1 MKNHATPCRGW
12 GGQVQPFFRLICRYC
27 FRNNSLDM
35 FERFPAN
42 LWLHLQTIQKFLKIH
57 VFTNDIQSEYP
68 FQMFKY
74 LTNCVGIYTV
84 CLISNFKC
92 AKWSKHFTLHNSKDI
107 SYNNSMLIN
116 VWCNPT
122 CTVRNKNHLTS
133 VTLN

>member
-1 MKNHATPCRGW
+1 MPHPAEGGVGRSNHSFGW
-12 GGQVQPFFRLICRYC
+12 FVDIV
-27 FRNNSLDM
+27 
-35 FERFPAN
+35 FETILWTCLRDF
-42 LWLHLQTIQKFLKIH
+42 LQIWLHLQTIQKFLKIH

-107 SYNNSMLIN
+107 SYNISMLIN

-133 VTLN
+133 VSLN